1 MEFVSPAR
9 FKIDHVHNAISF
21 LEQIE
26 RSFILLSFNKSIG
39 AIVQLGEDDGDLI
52 LGHSELLVIMLIK
65 GIIFIH

>member
-26 RSFILLSFNKSIG
+26 RSFILLSFDKSIG
-39 AIVQLGEDDGDLI
+39 AVIQLSEDDGDLI
-52 LGHSELLVIMLIK
+52 LGHSELLLSLIH
-65 GIIFIH
+65 I